1 MLKDLDFSNLEIVSA
16 VKNISDMGDE
26 KTVLLTITFVKEEDS
41 YLHLTGIEE
50 LIHKTNLQDNRKY
63 IKLQASY
70 TKKTS
75 NFVDLNS
82 VVKVVFNHPEQ
93 KYRNVSR
100 NETDASTLQL
110 LQDIE
115 FIETVFERSSKELK
129 KVYM

>member
-50 LIHKTNLQDNRKY
+50 LIHKTNLQDNGKF

-70 TKKTS
+70 TKK
-75 NFVDLNS
+75 N
-82 VVKVVFNHPEQ
+82 VKFCRP
-93 KYRNVSR
+93 K
-100 NETDASTLQL
+100 
-110 LQDIE
+110 
-115 FIETVFERSSKELK
+115 
-129 KVYM
+129 

>member
-50 LIHKTNLQDNRKY
+50 LIHKTNLQDNGKY

-115 FIETVFERSSKELK
+115 FIEIVFERSSKELK

>member
-16 VKNISDMGDE
+16 VKNISDMGDV
-26 KTVLLTITFVKEEDS
+26 KAVLLTITFVKEEDS

-50 LIHKTNLQDNRKY
+50 LIHKTNLQDNGKF

-70 TKKTS
+70 TQKTT
-75 NFVDLNS
+75 NFVDINS

-115 FIETVFERSSKELK
+115 FIETVFERSNKELK
-129 KVYM
+129 KVYI

>member
-50 LIHKTNLQDNRKY
+50 LIHKTNLQDNGKY

>member
-41 YLHLTGIEE
+41 YSHLTGIEE
-50 LIHKTNLQDNRKY
+50 LIHKTNLQDNGKY

>member
-50 LIHKTNLQDNRKY
+50 LIHKTNLQDNGKF